1 MGFAHVSHDVPE
13 QVMAHALGVEHSQTD
28 RPPWP
33 SEMSSQLMSS
43 SLDGSEQKNHE
54 RLVSGASSSESMKH
68 APRLLTSGA
77 ILRAASDLRWLR
89 ESMAII
95 DVDRLLVG
103 AGDAVPVAGCMTSEE
118 KDADAMDSM
127 VRGLKL

>member
-1 MGFAHVSHDVPE
+1 
-13 QVMAHALGVEHSQTD
+13 MAHALGVEHSQTD

-33 SEMSSQLMSS
+33 SEMSSQRMSS
-43 SLDGSEQKNHE
+43 SLDASEQKNHE

-95 DVDRLLVG
+95 DVDRLLV
-103 AGDAVPVAGCMTSEE
+103 PVAGCMRSEEKDADAMGCMTSEE

-127 VRGLKL
+127 VGELRL